1 MSRAKTAADDE
12 KVSVGETE
20 SSSAV
25 ESEVQTAEKSEAADG
40 AEKPDGTEDSSA
52 TSEAENVSSVQD
64 VKENLA
70 AEKKYGIVR
79 YFQMNPIENKTLERT
94 LKKMYG
100 RESHTVG
107 EWKSVIAN
115 FLNQKV

>member
-1 MSRAKTAADDE
+1 M
-12 KVSVGETE
+12 
-20 SSSAV
+20 
-25 ESEVQTAEKSEAADG
+25 
-40 AEKPDGTEDSSA
+40 
-52 TSEAENVSSVQD
+52 QD
-64 VKENLA
+64 VKESLT

-100 RESHTVG
+100 GEAHTLG
-107 EWKSVIAN
+107 EWKSVIEN